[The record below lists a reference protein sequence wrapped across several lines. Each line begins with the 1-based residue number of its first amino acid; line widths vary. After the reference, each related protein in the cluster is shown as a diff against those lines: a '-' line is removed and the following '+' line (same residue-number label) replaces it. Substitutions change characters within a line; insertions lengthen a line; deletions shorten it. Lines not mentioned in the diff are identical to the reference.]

1 MVQYKYNFDLQYHK
15 IYAELARQIMVRGE
29 KYFAENI
36 TEEMISKAAAAAE
49 LEEEE
54 EEEEEEEDNKK
65 NDDDNN
71 DEKDDAEDDVEDH
84 LYSFKELQYICLKV
98 YQQELLLVC
107 GLEQTDSISK
117 IGKKLDE
124 VWDKIYTKPG
134 GSERFKLLIM
144 MHQDTYFKELK
155 NTEGIHRSY
164 FAIMF
169 DFDTFHIIHRCLGE
183 FFNQDGN
190 VSKELLDELDA
201 ELKNQKNNK

>member
-1 MVQYKYNFDLQYHK
+1 MERYDYNFDLQYHK
-15 IYAELARQIMVRGE
+15 IYAELARQIMIRGE
-29 KYFAENI
+29 KYFAEQI
-36 TEEMISKAAAAAE
+36 TKEMISKAAAAANAE
-49 LEEEE
+49 EGDEEEE
-54 EEEEEEEDNKK
+54 KEEDEEEDEEEEDGK
-65 NDDDNN
+65 
-71 DEKDDAEDDVEDH
+71 DH
-84 LYSFKELQYICLKV
+84 LYSFRELQYICLKV
-98 YQQELLLVC
+98 YQKELLTVC

-117 IGKKLDE
+117 IGRKLDG
-124 VWDKIYTKPG
+124 VWDKIFTKPG

-183 FFNQDGN
+183 FFTKNGH

-201 ELKNQKNNK
+201 ELKSQKNSK